1 MIILNNF
8 NFRWASVVALL
19 LLNLSAVAEP
29 LSSSALAEAA
39 GSTRVLYTHPQS
51 LNQPVAAKLWAG
63 TERGGLWR
71 SDDGGSS
78 WVLASTLMRGLSVT
92 AIVADPVNLET
103 LYVGTG
109 IADNAAVQAERGIFK
124 SEDGGKNW
132 SLLALTNAAV
142 VGESWNRIHHIAV
155 SRAGVLLAA
164 TSDKNLNGFIYRST
178 DGGEHW
184 GLFPVYSG
192 NTVGPRNT
200 IHRIKFDPDNPNT
213 AIFMDNFANVTHSAD
228 GGLTWQLVRKS
239 TTCK

>member
-1 MIILNNF
+1 MDKLYF
-8 NFRWASVVALL
+8 KWVSVVAALL
-19 LLNLSAVAEP
+19 LSLSVVAEP
-29 LSSSALAEAA
+29 LSSSALAEVA
-39 GSTRVLYTHPQS
+39 GPTRVLYTHPQS
-51 LNQPVAAKLWAG
+51 LNQHVATKLWAG
-63 TERGGLWR
+63 SEHGGLWR

-103 LYVGTG
+103 IYVGAG
-109 IADNAAVQAERGIFK
+109 IADNADVPAERGIFK

-132 SLLALTNAAV
+132 TLLALTNAAV

-155 SRAGVLLAA
+155 SRAGVLLVA
-164 TSDKNLNGFIYRST
+164 TSDKKHNGFIYRST

-192 NTVGPRNT
+192 NSVGPRNT
-200 IHRIKFDPDNPNT
+200 IHRIKFDPENPNA